1 MFNSIFYNRNFK
13 LLWFGHLISSVGDV
27 VFMIALPWL
36 MLNLTGSK
44 GLTAL
49 VSMSAYLPVLI
60 FGLIAGNAADYYN
73 RKFIMLIADLI
84 RFFVILI
91 IPISLMYDFI
101 SPILIGAVTFFLSSV
116 SSFFNPAR
124 DSLIPEITT
133 IDELPIANSSISVS
147 SQMAHLIGPLF
158 AGLGIA
164 LFGTIHLFTLDAISF
179 FLSFIFIKFMQIP
192 LTKRKSNNITFNWD
206 QVVLMKGYLNKNSNL
221 KTLFTMTSINN
232 IFIMGPAIIGIPVFV
247 KEVLHSDFLTLAK
260 LESSM
265 ALGMIFGSVLFIYL
279 LKRFSPVYILLFGIV
294 ADGLTYALLYFIQ
307 TPMLALLLL
316 FIHGIAIPLITI
328 SRTTIIQ
335 KIVPDSIRGRVFA
348 ISYMAVMG
356 TTALSI
362 GLVGFALE
370 YISTQILFLFIGF
383 GASLTIIIGFKHKFL
398 HMKV

>member
-1 MFNSIFYNRNFK
+1 MFNPIFYNKNFK

-27 VFMIALPWL
+27 IFMIALPWL
-36 MLNLTGSK
+36 MLNVTGSK
-44 GLTAL
+44 GMTAL

-60 FGLIAGNAADYYN
+60 FGLIAGNASDKYN
-73 RKFIMLIADLI
+73 RKLIMLSADLI
-84 RFFVILI
+84 RFVVILI
-91 IPISLMYDFI
+91 IPLSLKYDFI
-101 SPILIGAVTFFLSSV
+101 SPLLIGAVTFFLSSV

-124 DSLIPEITT
+124 DSLIPQITT

-147 SQMAHLIGPLF
+147 SQMAHLLGPLI

-164 LFGTIHLFTLDAISF
+164 LLGIIHLFTLDAISF
-179 FLSFIFIKFMQIP
+179 FLSFVFIKSMRTP
-192 LTKRKSNNITFNWD
+192 WNKREKNNITFSWY
-206 QVVLMKGYLNKNSNL
+206 QIKLLKTYLNKNSNL
-221 KTLFTMTSINN
+221 KTLFIMTSINN
-232 IFIMGPAIIGIPVFV
+232 IFIMGPAIIGIPVYV
-247 KEVLHSDFLTLAK
+247 KEVLKSDFFTLAK

-265 ALGMIFGSVLFIYL
+265 ALGMILGSVLFIYL
-279 LKRFSPVYILLFGIV
+279 LKRFSPVYILLFGII
-294 ADGLTYALLYFIQ
+294 ADGLTYSMLFFIQ
-307 TPMLALLLL
+307 TPISALLLL
-316 FIHGIAIPLITI
+316 FIHGIFIPLITI

>member
-1 MFNSIFYNRNFK
+1 VFSSIFYNRNFK
-13 LLWFGHLISSVGDV
+13 LLWFGHLISSAGDV
-27 VFMIALPWL
+27 IFMIALPWL
-36 MLNLTGSK
+36 MLNVTGSK

-49 VSMSAYLPVLI
+49 VSMSAYLPVLM
-60 FGLIAGNAADYYN
+60 FGFIAGNTADNYN
-73 RKFIMLIADLI
+73 RKFIMLTADLI

-91 IPISLMYDFI
+91 IPISLMYNFI

-164 LFGTIHLFTLDAISF
+164 LFGIIHLFTLDAISF
-179 FLSFIFIKFMQIP
+179 FLSFIFIKFMRIP

-206 QVVLMKGYLNKNSNL
+206 QISLMKRYLNKNSNL
-221 KTLFTMTSINN
+221 KTLFIMTSTNN

-247 KEVLHSDFLTLAK
+247 KEVLRSDFLTLAK

-335 KIVPDSIRGRVFA
+335 KIVPDSKRGRVFA
-348 ISYMAVMG
+348 MSYMAVMG

-370 YISTQILFLFIGF
+370 YVSTHLLFLFIGF
-383 GASLTIIIGFKHKFL
+383 GASLTMIIGCNHKFL